1 LTGCGQRLFW
11 AIFHAKN
18 NQFTK
23 TGSGQTVEQLGKE
36 GRFLQGKIKQADA
49 ILIYYPLSTTT
60 NASTKKND
68 LDLYLLRSI
77 F

>member
-1 LTGCGQRLFW
+1 
-11 AIFHAKN
+11 
-18 NQFTK
+18 
-23 TGSGQTVEQLGKE
+23 LGKE